1 MHYFFT
7 VLTMSCLCLLS
18 GIELVLS
25 TEIVKA
31 DLASKTL
38 TSAAGD
44 TFTYETLLIATGSS
58 VSSHCNFSPKTKEI
72 NFYINFQW
80 ELITCVAHDMFCLC
94 VQVIKLTDFGVQGAE
109 SNNILYLRDI
119 ADADKLVAAMQAKK
133 DGKAVIVGGGYIG
146 LELSAA
152 LKINNFD
159 VTMVYPEP
167 WCSKSR

>member
-1 MHYFFT
+1 MF
-7 VLTMSCLCLLS
+7 VS
-18 GIELVLS
+18 GIELILS

-31 DLASKTL
+31 DLPSKTL
-38 TSAAGD
+38 TSAAGE

-58 VSSHCNFSPKTKEI
+58 VSSQCNCSPNTQDI
-72 NFYINFQW
+72 AIYVNFQW
-80 ELITCVAHDMFCLC
+80 ELDTWLLMSYGIFCLC
-94 VQVIKLTDFGVQGAE
+94 VQTIKLTDFGVQGAE
-109 SNNILYLRDI
+109 ANNILYLRDI

>member
-1 MHYFFT
+1 M
-7 VLTMSCLCLLS
+7 
-18 GIELVLS
+18 
-25 TEIVKA
+25 KA

-38 TSAAGD
+38 TSAAGAN
-44 TFTYETLLIATGSS
+44 FTYETLLIATGSS
-58 VSSHCNFSPKTKEI
+58 VSRQLQSFSLNIKCLLLCKI
-72 NFYINFQW
+72 FSANLLFFALSDHSW
-80 ELITCVAHDMFCLC
+80 HLFCSRA
-94 VQVIKLTDFGVQGAE
+94 QVIKLTDFGVQGAE

-152 LKINNFD
+152 LKMNNFD

>member
-1 MHYFFT
+1 LFSKNMFS
-7 VLTMSCLCLLS
+7 M
-18 GIELVLS
+18 GKLV
-25 TEIVKA
+25 T
-31 DLASKTL
+31 
-38 TSAAGD
+38 
-44 TFTYETLLIATGSS
+44 
-58 VSSHCNFSPKTKEI
+58 
-72 NFYINFQW
+72 W
-80 ELITCVAHDMFCLC
+80 VAHYVFCLR

-133 DGKAVIVGGGYIG
+133 GGKAVIVGGGYIG